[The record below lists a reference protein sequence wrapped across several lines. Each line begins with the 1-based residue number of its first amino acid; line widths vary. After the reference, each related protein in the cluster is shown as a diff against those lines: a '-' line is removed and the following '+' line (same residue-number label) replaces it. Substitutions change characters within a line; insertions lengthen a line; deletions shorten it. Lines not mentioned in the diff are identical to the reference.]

1 MNVGDQVSDFELTD
15 ESGQRRSLSTML
27 GSGPVVLFFYPIASS
42 GGCTQEACHFRDLAA
57 DFATV
62 GAQPVGISPDS
73 VDKQRKFASE
83 QSLGFPL
90 LSDEG
95 GAVAKE
101 LGAWRRLI
109 PIHTKRLTFI
119 IGEDRR
125 IMEIIKGEMQFD
137 RHADEALR
145 ILKEHRAAA

>member
-1 MNVGDQVSDFELTD
+1 MNVGDQVTDFELTD
-15 ESGQRRSLSTML
+15 ETGQRRTLSTML
-27 GSGPVVLFFYPIASS
+27 RGGPVVLFFYPIASS

-57 DFATV
+57 DFAAV
-62 GAQPVGISPDS
+62 GAQPVGISPDP
-73 VDKQRKFASE
+73 VDKQQEFASE

-119 IGEDRR
+119 IGADRR
-125 IMEIIKGEMQFD
+125 IVEIIKGEMQFD

>member
-1 MNVGDQVSDFELTD
+1 MKTLDLVSDFELQD
-15 ESGQRRSLSTML
+15 ETGTPRTLYTL
-27 GSGPVVLFFYPIASS
+27 LAAGPVVLFFYPLASS
-42 GGCTQEACHFRDLAA
+42 PGCTREACHFRDIAGE
-57 DFATV
+57 FAEL
-62 GAQPVGISPDS
+62 GAQPIGISPDS
-73 VDKQRKFASE
+73 VSKQQTFAE
-83 QSLGFPL
+83 ANSLGYPL